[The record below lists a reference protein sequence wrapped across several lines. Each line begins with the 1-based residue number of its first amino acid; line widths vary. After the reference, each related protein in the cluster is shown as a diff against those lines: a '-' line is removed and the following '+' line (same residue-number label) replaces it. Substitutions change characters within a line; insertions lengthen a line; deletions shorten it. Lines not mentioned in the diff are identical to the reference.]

1 MLINSS
7 MWKFLRLDDR
17 KRLLDASAC
26 AYIGMTPEQI
36 KILLEPIHA
45 NELEYK
51 IGVAI
56 DLGFNPEKD
65 LLRVNT

>member
-7 MWKFLRLDDR
+7 MWIFLGLDDSD
-17 KRLLDASAC
+17 RLLGASAC

-36 KILLEPIHA
+36 KLLLEPVHE
-45 NELEYK
+45 NELIYK
-51 IGVAI
+51 IGVAR